1 MDADKDKEK
10 TTDEKKPAEQVT
22 KKREHKSG
30 TPQPQEDEHGKGGK
44 EASIHECA
52 SRRRIQAEL
61 TDIMLDPPCGILAA
75 PKDSNIYEWEARL
88 NGPKDTPY
96 EGGVFFL
103 DIHFPEDYPFQPP
116 KITFRTRIYHCNIN
130 SNGVICLDTIKNNW
144 SAALTISKVLL
155 TIMQLLSEPN
165 PADPLVKPIAHE
177 MMNSP
182 ETYFK
187 TAQEWTKKYAS
198 PELVEAK

>member
-1 MDADKDKEK
+1 MENDTKKELEEDKK
-10 TTDEKKPAEQVT
+10 TAPVSEKKEEASS
-22 KKREHKSG
+22 KKRDNPNKKTSKH
-30 TPQPQEDEHGKGGK
+30 GGK
-44 EASIHECA
+44 KQKMGGAVK
-52 SRRRIQAEL
+52 RIQAEL
-61 TDIMLDPPCGILAA
+61 TEILLDPPCGIIAA
-75 PKDSNIYEWEARL
+75 PKGSNIYEWEARL
-88 NGPKDTPY
+88 NGPEDSPY
-96 EGGVFFL
+96 AGGVFFL
-103 DIHFPEDYPFQPP
+103 DIVFPTDYPFQPP

-165 PADPLVKPIAHE
+165 PADPLVKPIAVE
-177 MMNSP
+177 MVNSP

-198 PELVEAK
+198 PELMKKVE